1 MNWSDDVERVLEGIR
16 ENALIMKRQHTKNY
30 LAFKA
35 TLKYYKIPVIV
46 ISAFNS
52 VLSVGAE
59 KYIDQQYIS
68 GLTCMLALLCGII
81 GSIELYLKIQENC
94 ENELIAS
101 KDFYSL
107 AISIYK
113 VLTLERKNRDTDGKV
128 FLDDC
133 YKQYLSIYEKANVMK
148 KKYDDALFHT
158 PTLIDNAILRMSI
171 PNINSNGGISD
182 TSSDT
187 SLIENSL

>member
-1 MNWSDDVERVLEGIR
+1 MDWSDDIEKVLESIR
-16 ENALIMKRQHTKNY
+16 ENSLVMRKQHTKNY
-30 LAFKA
+30 LSFKS

-68 GLTCMLALLCGII
+68 GITCLLALICGII
-81 GSIELYLKIQENC
+81 GSIELYLKLQENC

-107 AISIYK
+107 AVSIYK
-113 VLTLERKNRDTDGKV
+113 MLSLQRSHRDVEGKV

-133 YKQYLSIYEKANVMK
+133 YKQYLSIYERANVMR
-148 KKYDDALFHT
+148 KKYSDALFQA
-158 PTLIDNAILRMSI
+158 PTLNENPTLRLSI
-171 PNINSNGGISD
+171 PNVMSNGGVSD
-182 TSSDT
+182 TSSEDN
-187 SLIENSL
+187 L

>member
-1 MNWSDDVERVLEGIR
+1 MEWSDDIEKVLESIR
-16 ENALIMKRQHTKNY
+16 ENSLVMRKHHTKNY
-30 LAFKA
+30 LSFKS

-59 KYIDQQYIS
+59 KYINQQYLS
-68 GLTCMLALLCGII
+68 GITCLLSLLCGII
-81 GSIELYLKIQENC
+81 GSIELYLKLQENC

-107 AISIYK
+107 AINIYK
-113 VLTLERKNRDTDGKV
+113 MLSLQRNHRDTDGKV
-128 FLDDC
+128 FLEDC
-133 YKQYLSIYEKANVMK
+133 YKQYLSIYERANVMK

-158 PTLIDNAILRMSI
+158 PVLSENPQLRLSI

-182 TSSDT
+182 TSSE
-187 SLIENSL
+187 ENP

>member
-1 MNWSDDVERVLEGIR
+1 MNGWSDDQERILESIR
-16 ENALIMKRQHTKNY
+16 ENSLIMRKQHTKNY
-30 LAFKA
+30 LSFKA

-46 ISAFNS
+46 ISAINS

-68 GLTCMLALLCGII
+68 GITCMLALLCGII
-81 GSIELYLKIQENC
+81 GSIELYLKLQENC

-113 VLTLERKNRDTDGKV
+113 MLTLERKNRDIDGKA
-128 FLDDC
+128 FLDEC
-133 YKQYLSIYEKANVMK
+133 YKTYLSIYEKANVMR

-158 PTLIDNAILRMSI
+158 PTLAENANLRMSI

-182 TSSDT
+182 TSSE
-187 SLIENSL
+187 ENL

>member
-1 MNWSDDVERVLEGIR
+1 MDWSDDIEKVLESIR
-16 ENALIMKRQHTKNY
+16 ENSLLMRKHHTKNY
-30 LAFKA
+30 LSFKS

-59 KYIDQQYIS
+59 KYIEQQYLS
-68 GLTCMLALLCGII
+68 GITCLLALLCGVI
-81 GSIELYLKIQENC
+81 GSVELYLKLQENC

-101 KDFYSL
+101 KDFYTL
-107 AISIYK
+107 AVSIYK
-113 VLTLERKNRDTDGKV
+113 MLTLHRSHRDVEGKV

-148 KKYDDALFHT
+148 KRYDDALFHSPDPSVN
-158 PTLIDNAILRMSI
+158 PTLLLST
-171 PNINSNGGISD
+171 NGGVSD
-182 TSSDT
+182 TSSD
-187 SLIENSL
+187 EP

>member
-1 MNWSDDVERVLEGIR
+1 MNWSDDIERVLESIR
-16 ENALIMKRQHTKNY
+16 ENSLVMRKQHTKNY
-30 LAFKA
+30 LSFKS

-52 VLSVGAE
+52 VLSVGAD
-59 KYIDQQYIS
+59 KYIEQQYLS
-68 GLTCMLALLCGII
+68 GITCMLALLCGII

-113 VLTLERKNRDTDGKV
+113 MLTLTRQNRDVDGKT
-128 FLDDC
+128 FLEES
-133 YKQYLSIYEKANVMK
+133 YKQYISIYEKANVMK
-148 KKYDDALFHT
+148 KKYNDALFT
-158 PTLIDNAILRMSI
+158 IPSLAENEILRMSI
-171 PNINSNGGISD
+171 PNISSNGGISD
-182 TSSDT
+182 SS
-187 SLIENSL
+187 SEENI